1 METAEIVRLTNNGN
15 ADAKYKWITT
25 DKKIFFVQPEGG
37 VVPSGK
43 YVEC

>member
-25 DKKIFFVQPEGG
+25 DKKIFFV
-37 VVPSGK
+37 
-43 YVEC
+43 